1 MFLQQLICCHWPTKR
16 KLRETPLPLAVV
28 LAVVSLLLPGAVRAE
43 CRRQDVRQCEAICV
57 PIESGRGVIENNSTV
72 NAQLETNQWKCELR
86 IVVILPANTSI
97 EASSPRVHPVLLKA
111 EDYIRSQRI
120 IPSSVAIRWIFY
132 DDKCDQARATVSA
145 MDGTGRDCGHV
156 ILGPACDLSL
166 APVARIGRFI
176 YNDGIPVITGAG
188 YTFDF
193 EQNKTRCEDEFYLL
207 IRTGWVSF
215 QRIAYFMI
223 DLLRH
228 FNWNRV
234 VYFYE
239 RHAYYNVAGPQTG
252 HLVLSTMAEYFRR
265 ENITYLPFSTDSTR
279 TNFTE
284 SLKEKVGL
292 SHSSK
297 FYSFYEMLQFVLHT
311 VMPVPFGLCR

>member
-1 MFLQQLICCHWPTKR
+1 MIEQSIFLRQLFCCHWSRKR
-16 KLRETPLPLAVV
+16 KPGKTFLHMVSTVLVIITLMLPTAR
-28 LAVVSLLLPGAVRAE
+28 GE
-43 CRRQDVRQCEAICV
+43 CRRQDTRQCEAICV
-57 PIESGRGVIENNSTV
+57 PVATEGNVMKNNSTSV
-72 NAQLETNQWKCELR
+72 STQLETNQWKCELR
-86 IVVILPANTSI
+86 IIVILPANTSI

-111 EDYIRSQRI
+111 EDYIRAQQI

-176 YNDGIPVITGAG
+176 YNDGVPVITGAG

-207 IRTGWVSF
+207 IRTGWLSF

-228 FNWNRV
+228 FKWNRV

-239 RHAYYNVAGPQTG
+239 RHGYYNVAGPQTG
-252 HLVLSTMAEYFRR
+252 HLVLSTIAEFFRR

-297 FYSFYEMLQFVLHT
+297 Y
-311 VMPVPFGLCR
+311 